1 MGSILLFT
9 LFILAVLGVDLFLL
23 KDQKRSFKIAL
34 LWSSLWVTLALLF
47 CGYVWLIRSPDDAV
61 NFLTGYV
68 IEKSLSIDN
77 LFVFILIFKSF
88 HTPEK
93 LQKEV
98 LVYGVLGAIVMR
110 GLFIWLGIELITHLH
125 FVIYIFGLFLI
136 YSGIRF
142 GLEKNKE
149 VTPSGQFFARFFRVT
164 DDYVDDKFFIRKQSK
179 LFATPLF
186 LVLLSIETADLI
198 FAIDSIPAVL
208 AITYDP
214 FIVYTSNIFAIL
226 GLRAHYFLLQHLLDK
241 FKYLHYAISFILV
254 LTGIKMI
261 VSDFIKI
268 PNIVLLLLIFIT
280 LAISIAASSMKR
292 KN

>member
-1 MGSILLFT
+1 
-9 LFILAVLGVDLFLL
+9 
-23 KDQKRSFKIAL
+23 
-34 LWSSLWVTLALLF
+34 
-47 CGYVWLIRSPDDAV
+47 VWLIRGSEDALS
-61 NFLTGYV
+61 FLTAYV

-77 LFVFILIFKSF
+77 LFVFVLIFKSF

-98 LVYGVLGAIVMR
+98 LVYGVIGAIVMR
-110 GLFIWLGIELITHLH
+110 GLFIWLGIELVTRLH

-142 GLEKNKE
+142 GMEKNKDI
-149 VTPSGQFFARFFRVT
+149 TPSGKFFARFFRVT
-164 DDYVDDKFFIRKQSK
+164 DDYVDDKFFIRKHAK
-179 LFATPLF
+179 LYATPLF
-186 LVLLSIETADLI
+186 LVLLSIETADLV

-226 GLRAHYFLLQHLLDK
+226 GLRAHYFLLHHLLDK

-254 LTGIKMI
+254 MTGIKMI

-268 PNIVLLLLIFIT
+268 PNLVLLLLIFT
-280 LAISIAASSMKR
+280 VLAISIGASAFKR
-292 KN
+292 KS